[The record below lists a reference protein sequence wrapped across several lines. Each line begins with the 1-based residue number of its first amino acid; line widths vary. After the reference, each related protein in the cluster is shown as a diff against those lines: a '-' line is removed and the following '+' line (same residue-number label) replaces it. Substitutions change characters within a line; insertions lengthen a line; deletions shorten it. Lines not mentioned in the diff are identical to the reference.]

1 LLVDLLITE
10 EQKID
15 ETTKELVSTLN
26 LLLIVSL
33 QHGLATRGKSYPGA
47 DYKRIVSA
55 IGCVQ

>member
-1 LLVDLLITE
+1 LLITE